1 MPTVR
6 ALVTKCSGLDR
17 VPWPQLPQEPVRED
31 GGHDGLQKTRPD
43 CPRCAKTYNGRQ
55 NCCDIGGAWEGACST
70 SPTVGW
76 SHTFAEGADACEQ
89 QERREAEQKRT
100 HLAQQARR
108 CPSKKAPREHG
119 CWLTKGDWWRKPQ
132 WGWAEAVMDRSA
144 RCLVSICSMINTTT
158 QGTSSATYELGA
170 LVDLSTPSD
179 VIAAYERHGVVIHN
193 LSRIRWPAYFNNV
206 LGAPPSKA
214 LRLQAES
221 ASVANATVAEALRL
235 GSVHYSSVPDSFLK
249 LWLFNMTRFESIL
262 YFDPDTL
269 AVRNT
274 SGYFRYAQSRDITV
288 WQPRRRRNIQAGIM
302 VIKPSRKAF
311 EGLTRLW
318 YEGDYRYQAFGAP
331 GQEYGDDDQLFL
343 ADAFFSQRLLPGHR
357 FNVGQMHV
365 CDNNKNGRYGNC
377 SLDRMSLLHKAPAWE
392 ERRIKLLVA
401 AARAGRCANNPEL
414 AWDAVE

>member
-1 MPTVR
+1 
-6 ALVTKCSGLDR
+6 
-17 VPWPQLPQEPVRED
+17 
-31 GGHDGLQKTRPD
+31 
-43 CPRCAKTYNGRQ
+43 
-55 NCCDIGGAWEGACST
+55 
-70 SPTVGW
+70 
-76 SHTFAEGADACEQ
+76 
-89 QERREAEQKRT
+89 
-100 HLAQQARR
+100 
-108 CPSKKAPREHG
+108 
-119 CWLTKGDWWRKPQ
+119 
-132 WGWAEAVMDRSA
+132 MDRSA

-331 GQEYGDDDQLFL
+331 GQEYGDDDQRFL

-414 AWDAVE
+414 AWDAVVC

>member
-1 MPTVR
+1 M
-6 ALVTKCSGLDR
+6 TKCSGLDR
-17 VPWPQLPQEPVRED
+17 VPWPQLPQEPVRAD
-31 GGHDGLQKTRPD
+31 CGHDGLHKTVKRPH

-70 SPTVGW
+70 SPTAGW
-76 SHTFAEGADACEQ
+76 AHTFAEGADACEQ

-274 SGYFRYAQSRDITV
+274 SGYFRYAQSHDITV

-357 FNVGQMHV
+357 FDVGQMHV

-414 AWDAVE
+414 VWDAVE

>member
-1 MPTVR
+1 MARRRRT
-6 ALVTKCSGLDR
+6 
-17 VPWPQLPQEPVRED
+17 
-31 GGHDGLQKTRPD
+31 
-43 CPRCAKTYNGRQ
+43 
-55 NCCDIGGAWEGACST
+55 WEGACST
-70 SPTVGW
+70 SPTAGW
-76 SHTFAEGADACEQ
+76 AHTFAEGADACEQ

-100 HLAQQARR
+100 YLAQQALR
-108 CPSKKAPREHG
+108 CPSKAPPREKG
-119 CWLTKGDWWRKPQ
+119 CWLSKDDWRRKPQ

-274 SGYFRYAQSRDITV
+274 SGYFRYAQSHDITV

-331 GQEYGDDDQLFL
+331 GQEFGDDDQLFVPG
-343 ADAFFSQRLLPGHR
+343 QRLL
-357 FNVGQMHV
+357 FAA
-365 CDNNKNGRYGNC
+365 
-377 SLDRMSLLHKAPAWE
+377 APAWPSLRRRPDARVRQQQ
-392 ERRIKLLVA
+392 ERALRELQPGQNESA
-401 AARAGRCANNPEL
+401 A
-414 AWDAVE
+414 

>member
-1 MPTVR
+1 M
-6 ALVTKCSGLDR
+6 TKCSGLDR

-55 NCCDIGGAWEGACST
+55 NCCDIGGAWEKACST
-70 SPTVGW
+70 SPTAGW
-76 SHTFAEGADACEQ
+76 AHTFAEGADACEQ
-89 QERREAEQKRT
+89 QERREAEHKRT
-100 HLAQQARR
+100 HLDQQARR

-119 CWLTKGDWWRKPQ
+119 CWLTKDDWRRKPQ